1 MSIIKLA
8 FLATISHPGYK
19 PWMKAADLMMVIVL
33 IATIFWWLV

>member
-19 PWMKAADLMMVIVL
+19 PWMKVADLMLVIAL
-33 IATIFWWLV
+33 ITSIGWWLV